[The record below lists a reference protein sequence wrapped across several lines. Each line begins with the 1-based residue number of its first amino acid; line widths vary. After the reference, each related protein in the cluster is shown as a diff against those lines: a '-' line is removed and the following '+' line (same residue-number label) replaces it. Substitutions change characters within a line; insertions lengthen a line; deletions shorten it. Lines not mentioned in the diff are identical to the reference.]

1 MKIIGAALLMTTALA
16 APCTVQAAT
25 KYYTVTI
32 VDGKNTSKTSDDTK
46 YKVKVKS
53 GSKLSS
59 TQISNINKWVD
70 STSYETFTKMR
81 YTNTGAA
88 SKYYYSY
95 RRSLP
100 SSLKSA
106 KITKNTTVKVKY
118 TRRYVE
124 DYVRLAYY
132 MSKDKR
138 VGYQTPNG
146 RNFQLNS
153 SGYKWNVDCASF
165 VFYALY
171 YTGYLNG
178 SPRDPFGTDE
188 ETAVLKA
195 NGFVEVSLS
204 SRKRGDILLVKRN
217 ERNTGYGHTAIY
229 IGENLLIDAATN
241 YDGKAG
247 DSSGKEVAI
256 RYYTEGKYK
265 HCFRLADTS
274 KVDAPGST
282 PYALLS
288 TQSARQSTIG
298 T

>member
-1 MKIIGAALLMTTALA
+1 
-16 APCTVQAAT
+16 
-25 KYYTVTI
+25 
-32 VDGKNTSKTSDDTK
+32 
-46 YKVKVKS
+46 
-53 GSKLSS
+53 
-59 TQISNINKWVD
+59 
-70 STSYETFTKMR
+70 
-81 YTNTGAA
+81 
-88 SKYYYSY
+88 
-95 RRSLP
+95 
-100 SSLKSA
+100 
-106 KITKNTTVKVKY
+106 
-118 TRRYVE
+118 
-124 DYVRLAYY
+124 

-241 YDGKAG
+241 YDGKG
-247 DSSGKEVAI
+247 RGQL
-256 RYYTEGKYK
+256 RQ
-265 HCFRLADTS
+265 
-274 KVDAPGST
+274 GSCHSLL
-282 PYALLS
+282 YGGQVQALLQTGGHLQGGCTGEYTVCAAFNS
-288 TQSARQSTIG
+288 VGETEHNRKIRIEICFLSHCQSPDNGSFHIAPVWYTNLMRFADRKEMRGFYEKGFVRIVLNVFTMIMPRKERKHLA
-298 T
+298 